1 MNSKTVSESQVTM
14 TEMILPQHTNALG
27 SAFGGIIMS
36 WIDVCGA
43 IAAQRHSRSQ
53 CVTASV
59 DALQFIAPV
68 FKGWFVNMKASVN
81 YAGKTSMEV
90 GVRLDAED
98 PMTGKTFHMA
108 SAYLT
113 FVAVGEDKKPIAISP
128 IVAETP
134 DQIRRFKGA
143 QVRREHRLE
152 LRERALN
159 KAKK

>member
-1 MNSKTVSESQVTM
+1 MSSKTVAESQVTM
-14 TEMILPQHTNALG
+14 TEMVFPQHTNALG

-36 WIDVCGA
+36 WIDVCAA

-90 GVRLDAED
+90 GVRFDAED
-98 PMTGKTFHMA
+98 PMTGETFHMA

-113 FVAVGEDKKPIAISP
+113 FVAVGADNKPVPIPAI
-128 IVAETP
+128 IAETP
-134 DQIRRFKGA
+134 EQIRRLEGA
-143 QVRREHRLE
+143 RVRRAHRLE
-152 LRERALN
+152 LRENALN